1 MQKARNIR
9 VYHTFSWKTTN
20 FEGFAP
26 NMRIWVEWIVHTTIN
41 IDDLPV
47 GNGRLLKRNVN
58 VGKYKGQDKRW
69 IVRNHVNK

>member
-1 MQKARNIR
+1 MQKATNIR

-20 FEGFAP
+20 YEGIAP
-26 NMRIWVEWIVHTTIN
+26 KMRIGVENIVHTTIN
-41 IDDLPV
+41 TDDLPV

>member
-20 FEGFAP
+20 FEGFAS

-58 VGKYKGQDKRW
+58 VGKYKGKDKRW
-69 IVRNHVNK
+69 IVRNHVKR